1 MRKNILKVLER
12 NQIAEMIYMKENREF
27 SKRKVKVL
35 NVNKDTFE
43 AYCFLRGAKRTF
55 KICNVLAFNPLIKK
69 EGNIH

>member
-1 MRKNILKVLER
+1 
-12 NQIAEMIYMKENREF
+12 MIYMKENREI

-69 EGNIH
+69 